1 MSTCTT
7 NDQNALAGVF
17 SKYTYWKLT
26 ISPSTVIS
34 PTSVGTCFGP
44 VFRGLNQKTFCDRN
58 EFRSVVISYGHF
70 LLSQTNTPAYCTSEF
85 IFGQSPYH
93 KTFVAA
99 INLVTWKE
107 SWHVAKS

>member
-7 NDQNALAGVF
+7 NDQKALAGVF

-26 ISPSTVIS
+26 ISPSIVIS
-34 PTSVGTCFGP
+34 LLAEGLALVL
-44 VFRGLNQKTFCDRN
+44 GLNQKTFCDRN
-58 EFRSVVISYGHF
+58 EFRSVVSYCLLWSF
-70 LLSQTNTPAYCTSEF
+70 LQAQTNTPAYRTSEF
-85 IFGQSPYH
+85 IFGPSPYH

-99 INLVTWKE
+99 INSVTWKE